1 MNTRVLNNLR
11 RLPVMVAIFALSMM
25 LLTTASAQRTHNFT
39 FVGSPDRLDFT
50 LHNNTGYQIDEVY
63 VSPTNADDWEEDI
76 LGEDVLA
83 NGSEVPITFNR
94 QKQSHW
100 DLKVVFKGGREAIWQ
115 KFDLSQL
122 TDIYISFKNNKVY
135 STTKNGG

>member
-1 MNTRVLNNLR
+1 MRGFGFVL
-11 RLPVMVAIFALSMM
+11 
-25 LLTTASAQRTHNFT
+25 ASAFMLTGMTAAQA
-39 FVGSPDRLDFT
+39 SDADFS
-50 LHNNTGYQIDEVY
+50 LRNKTGYQIDEVY
-63 VSPTNADDWEEDI
+63 VSPTDADDWEEDI
-76 LGEDVLA
+76 LGENVLE

-122 TDIYISFKNNKVY
+122 TDIFISFKNNKVY